1 MLSFKTRNETEM
13 KKRMEQQSVR
23 TSWKAKEFLDL
34 PVEIPC
40 KDQVATKDNISIN
53 FYSSQHPLLQE
64 HRESEILKVRWLLTP
79 SWTTLSLIFE
89 EEEIEQYWKQSRL

>member
-1 MLSFKTRNETEM
+1 M
-13 KKRMEQQSVR
+13 KQQSVR

-53 FYSSQHPLLQE
+53 FYSSNVKINETVLIEVVADTFVDNVKLNIRRRRNRRRNQGSKFKFQRSRH
-64 HRESEILKVRWLLTP
+64 LKNLGT
-79 SWTTLSLIFE
+79 
-89 EEEIEQYWKQSRL
+89 